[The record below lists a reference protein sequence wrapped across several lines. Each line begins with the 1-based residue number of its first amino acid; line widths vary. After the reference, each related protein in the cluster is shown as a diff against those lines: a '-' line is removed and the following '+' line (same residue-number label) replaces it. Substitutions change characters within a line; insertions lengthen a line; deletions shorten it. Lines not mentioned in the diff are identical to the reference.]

1 MFVLSKSLSPA
12 PLPSKY
18 YHFFSLST
26 LLVVCALSKE
36 RKWNKFQKKNKSS
49 PSNREKKK
57 KKKVDVN
64 EKKTEDTS
72 SRHRLFSIY

>member
-36 RKWNKFQKKNKSS
+36 RKWNKFQKKTKLPHPTGKKRKS
-49 PSNREKKK
+49 
-57 KKKVDVN
+57 
-64 EKKTEDTS
+64 
-72 SRHRLFSIY
+72 

>member
-36 RKWNKFQKKNKSS
+36 RKWNKFQKKTKL
-49 PSNREKKK
+49 PHPTGKKR

-64 EKKTEDTS
+64 EKKN
-72 SRHRLFSIY
+72 

>member
-36 RKWNKFQKKNKSS
+36 RKWNKFQKKNFPIQQGKK
-49 PSNREKKK
+49 EKK
-57 KKKVDVN
+57 
-64 EKKTEDTS
+64 S
-72 SRHRLFSIY
+72 